1 MKTVLVIDP
10 SIDPVEPL
18 SKPPHVDVVVADLTA
33 FLGEGDPQ
41 RR

>member
-10 SIDPVEPL
+10 SIDAVDNF

-33 FLGEGDPQ
+33 FLGKM
-41 RR
+41 RT